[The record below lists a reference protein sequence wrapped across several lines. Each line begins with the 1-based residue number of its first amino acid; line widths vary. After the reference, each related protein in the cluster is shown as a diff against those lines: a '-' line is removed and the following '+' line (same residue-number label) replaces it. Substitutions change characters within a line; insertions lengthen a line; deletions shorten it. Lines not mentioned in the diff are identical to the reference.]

1 MSTHLQ
7 LIRPTAVF
15 HAIDPFF
22 LLNRAVFHRSLAD
35 GRLALLVPI
44 QNIHELVVVG
54 RALFFDLRQWLVV
67 LP

>member
-7 LIRPTAVF
+7 LIRPTTVF
-15 HAIDPFF
+15 HAIYPFL
-22 LLNRAVFHRSLAD
+22 LLNRAVFHGSFAD
-35 GRLALLVPI
+35 SRLALLVAI

-54 RALFFDLRQWLVV
+54 RALFLDLSQWFVV